1 MYRGNGLREAEGYMG
16 ASGNRDSQL
25 ASRNALN
32 DLTGDALIISTGS
45 IFQNGSARMLAAY
58 WRRLSTSMWVGWVKM
73 DSMGNFEGQWGILN
87 RDIRSP

>member
-1 MYRGNGLREAEGYMG
+1 MG

-32 DLTGDALIISTGS
+32 GLTDDALIISAGS
-45 IFQNGSARMLAAY
+45 IFQTESARMLAAY
-58 WRRLSTSMWVGWVKM
+58 GRRWSTSMWVGWVKM